1 MATETLDKVNTPSG
15 EGAADGGAV
24 STTRGPGRLF
34 EFIGEVRAELSKAQW
49 PWDPNEKGFKRY
61 KELADSTMVVLIAML
76 ILGGY
81 IAFFD
86 FILINVVTFLT
97 RS

>member
-1 MATETLDKVNTPSG
+1 MIGKVRKF
-15 EGAADGGAV
+15 V
-24 STTRGPGRLF
+24 
-34 EFIGEVRAELSKAQW
+34 GEVRAELNKAQW
-49 PWDPNEKGFKRY
+49 PWDLNEKGFKRY

-86 FILINVVTFLT
+86 FILINIVGFLT
-97 RS
+97 KS

>member
-1 MATETLDKVNTPSG
+1 MIGKV
-15 EGAADGGAV
+15 
-24 STTRGPGRLF
+24 RK
-34 EFIGEVRAELSKAQW
+34 FIGEVRTELSKAQW

-61 KELADSTMVVLIAML
+61 KELADSTLVVLIAML

-86 FILINVVTFLT
+86 FILINVVSFLT
-97 RS
+97 KS

>member
-1 MATETLDKVNTPSG
+1 MIRKV
-15 EGAADGGAV
+15 
-24 STTRGPGRLF
+24 RK
-34 EFIGEVRAELSKAQW
+34 FISEVRTELSKAQW
-49 PWDPNEKGFKRY
+49 PWDLNEKGFKRY

-86 FILINVVTFLT
+86 FILINVVDFLT
-97 RS
+97 KS

>member
-1 MATETLDKVNTPSG
+1 MIQKFRRF
-15 EGAADGGAV
+15 V
-24 STTRGPGRLF
+24 S
-34 EFIGEVRAELSKAQW
+34 EVRAELGKAQW

-61 KELADSTMVVLIAML
+61 KELSDSTMVVLIAML

-86 FILINVVTFLT
+86 FIVINVVDFLT
-97 RS
+97 KS

>member
-1 MATETLDKVNTPSG
+1 MGKFVP
-15 EGAADGGAV
+15 
-24 STTRGPGRLF
+24 
-34 EFIGEVRAELSKAQW
+34 ELGKAQW

-61 KELADSTMVVLIAML
+61 KELMDSTMVVLIAML

-86 FILINVVTFLT
+86 FILINVVSFLT
-97 RS
+97 KT

>member
-1 MATETLDKVNTPSG
+1 MFGKIRN
-15 EGAADGGAV
+15 
-24 STTRGPGRLF
+24 
-34 EFIGEVRAELSKAQW
+34 FISEVRTELAKAQW

-61 KELADSTMVVLIAML
+61 KELSDSTMVVLIAMI

-86 FILINVVTFLT
+86 SILITVVSYLT
-97 RS
+97 KP